1 MSGKKVP
8 GRWSKPVKRIGVE
21 TLEANSP
28 GVYSVHQ
35 SPLNKKTVLPQKPV
49 FIIKLWASLK
59 KVFENFCNQS
69 SLHGL
74 QFLVDYHQSHFVRLL
89 WLLAIISSWSFGI
102 FMIML
107 FWEKWKESPILVSFD
122 DDLSP
127 IWQIPFPAVTICN
140 MNKILKS
147 QVNKIDK
154 LAKMYP
160 NNDTY
165 KIEKLLVDEICATSV
180 APDEK
185 KEGNKTK
192 RGNNK
197 KKHKQIL
204 DGATFH
210 HYLKELSVSC
220 KDMVLRCHFGGIKYD
235 CSHMFTDVVTDDG
248 KCCAFN
254 IMPDEVMF
262 RHFPRNPTA
271 EKNWKDWTPQDG
283 YKNKPSQ
290 KNILFGEM
298 PRRTSSPGLTM
309 GLSVLL
315 NVQENEYY
323 CTGSE
328 SVGFKILLHSP
339 VDHPEMVDF
348 GFGLPPGSENFI
360 SLLPSYIHSNND
372 IHSLDYK
379 VRQCFFEDE
388 KSLMYFK
395 HFTYLNCIIECITN
409 QTFSMCGCV
418 AYYMPRTDDIPICS
432 PEKIDCI
439 KKAKIKAEE
448 SNIQDDSDKSKV
460 RECECLP
467 SCTEINYPHEASM
480 SKVQSTKMLKFTPE
494 ERNTF
499 LKDGQDDD
507 TYARNNLAVIH
518 IFYKS
523 LNILRQE
530 RSQLYGPI
538 EFIANVGGILG
549 LCGGSSLLSICEV
562 FFYFVIQIGSYVFI
576 LLFLE

>member
-28 GVYSVHQ
+28 GVYS
-35 SPLNKKTVLPQKPV
+35 
-49 FIIKLWASLK
+49 
-59 KVFENFCNQS
+59 
-69 SLHGL
+69 
-74 QFLVDYHQSHFVRLL
+74 
-89 WLLAIISSWSFGI
+89 
-102 FMIML
+102 

-185 KEGNKTK
+185 KEGNKTM

-409 QTFSMCGCV
+409 QTFNAWTRSQVFHFEQMCGCV

-432 PEKIDCI
+432 PEKIGCI

-448 SNIQDDSDKSKV
+448 SNIQDDSDKGKV

-494 ERNTF
+494 ERSTF